1 MEVNWTKGI
10 DQKTG
15 RPLDYNPTKDIKT
28 YADSGNVVPG
38 EPLKKVCPSI
48 AGGNNYWPS
57 SYSPKTKLL
66 YIPALTACMVVSI
79 DREKHT
85 KERGWNGGSYTT
97 DERVERQRNPIDPL
111 TGDSKKKRHLRHPHS
126 RRNPATRSGLVFLVL
141 PRRALSAWRVGHL
154 PP

>member
-1 MEVNWTKGI
+1 MDVNGTRGI

-15 RPLDYNPTKDIKT
+15 KPRDYDPAKDSQT
-28 YADSGNVVPG
+28 YAGIGNLVPG
-38 EPLKKVCPSI
+38 EPLKRVCPSQ

-66 YIPALTACMVVSI
+66 YIPALSNCVTVTI

-85 KERGWNGGSYTT
+85 AQRGWNGGRHQNR
-97 DERVERQRNPIDPL
+97 ERWESTL
-111 TGDSKKKRHLRHPHS
+111 T
-126 RRNPATRSGLVFLVL
+126 A
-141 PRRALSAWRVGHL
+141 AA

>member
-1 MEVNWTKGI
+1 MEVNWTSGI

-15 RPLDYNPTKDIKT
+15 RPLDYDPTKNIQT
-28 YADSGNVVPG
+28 YADIGNVVPG

-85 KERGWNGGSYTT
+85 KERGWNGGSSTT
-97 DERVERQRNPIDPL
+97 GKRLKKNPNAIVPMR
-111 TGDSKKKRHLRHPHS
+111 GDTKKKVHPP
-126 RRNPATRSGLVFLVL
+126 NPTITTTHPTRG
-141 PRRALSAWRVGHL
+141 
-154 PP
+154 